1 MDFGT
6 NFDTSSIMRHLLAF
20 TLLFSIFLGFGQ
32 VYDNEDDEATEDNAK
47 SDFFDY
53 KKRLY
58 LGLNNSFY
66 VDFITSPLGTFKIE
80 NNNVGGGIR
89 YDDAAVQTSYL
100 SYFTIAIEP
109 RYNLID
115 IKENLALAV
124 SAQIAAGFGSTYAAS
139 EYAASAEGFG
149 NFQIPVMLRLYYGAS
164 STHAAKDDF
173 GVNIGAGYELNKV
186 GVLNFGA
193 ENRNPDLNRAWIMP
207 AVTAGVH
214 FYRGSSPME
223 VNLKYGF
230 GPIQNQK
237 IDNFGNPLR
246 GRHTTRANSI
256 KLSFTYLLDN

>member
-1 MDFGT
+1 
-6 NFDTSSIMRHLLAF
+6 MRYLIAF
-20 TLLFSIFLGFGQ
+20 TLLLSIFLGFGQ
-32 VYDNEDDEATEDNAK
+32 VYDNEDDEESKEYDTK

-66 VDFITSPLGTFKIE
+66 VDFITSPVGTFQIE
-80 NNNVGGGIR
+80 YAEPGGGVR
-89 YDDAAVQTSYL
+89 YEDAAVQSRYL
-100 SYFTIAIEP
+100 SYFTIGIEP
-109 RYNLID
+109 RYNLVD
-115 IKENLALAV
+115 FKENLALAM

-164 STHAAKDDF
+164 ATQAAQDDF
-173 GVNIGAGYELNKV
+173 GVNIGAGYELNKI
-186 GVLNFGA
+186 GVLNFG
-193 ENRNPDLNRAWIMP
+193 ENRNRDKNSDAPPPQQAWIMP
-207 AVTAGVH
+207 AVALGVH

-230 GPIQNQK
+230 GPIQNQE
-237 IDNFGNPLR
+237 IDNFGNPIP
-246 GRHTTRANSI
+246 GRRTTRANSI

>member
-1 MDFGT
+1 
-6 NFDTSSIMRHLLAF
+6 MRYLIAF

-32 VYDNEDDEATEDNAK
+32 VYDNEDDEENKEYDTK

-66 VDFITSPLGTFKIE
+66 VDFITSPVGTFQIE
-80 NNNVGGGIR
+80 YAEPGGGVR
-89 YDDAAVQTSYL
+89 YEDAAVQSRYL
-100 SYFTIAIEP
+100 SYFTIGIEP
-109 RYNLID
+109 RYNLVD
-115 IKENLALAV
+115 FKKNLALAM

-164 STHAAKDDF
+164 ATHAAQDDF
-173 GVNIGAGYELNKV
+173 GVNIGAGYELNKI
-186 GVLNFGA
+186 GVLNFG
-193 ENRNPDLNRAWIMP
+193 EDRNPDLNRAWIMP
-207 AVTAGVH
+207 AVALGVH

-237 IDNFGNPLR
+237 IDNFGNEIP
-246 GRHTTRANSI
+246 GHTTRANSI

>member
-1 MDFGT
+1 
-6 NFDTSSIMRHLLAF
+6 MRYLIAF

-32 VYDNEDDEATEDNAK
+32 VYDNEDDEENKEYDTK

-66 VDFITSPLGTFKIE
+66 VDFITSPVGTFQIE
-80 NNNVGGGIR
+80 YAEPGGGVR
-89 YDDAAVQTSYL
+89 YEDAAVQSRYL

-109 RYNLID
+109 RYNLVD
-115 IKENLALAV
+115 FKENLALAM
-124 SAQIAAGFGSTYAAS
+124 SAQLAAGFGSAYAAS

-164 STHAAKDDF
+164 ATHAAQDDF
-173 GVNIGAGYELNKV
+173 GVNIGAGYELNKI
-186 GVLNFGA
+186 GLLNFA
-193 ENRNPDLNRAWIMP
+193 EDRNPDLNRAWIMP
-207 AVTAGVH
+207 AVALGVH

-237 IDNFGNPLR
+237 IDNFGNPIL
-246 GRHTTRANSI
+246 GRRTTRANSI

>member
-1 MDFGT
+1 
-6 NFDTSSIMRHLLAF
+6 MRYLIAF

-32 VYDNEDDEATEDNAK
+32 VYDNEDDEENKEYDTK

-66 VDFITSPLGTFKIE
+66 VDFITSPVGTFQIE
-80 NNNVGGGIR
+80 YAEPGGGVR
-89 YDDAAVQTSYL
+89 YEDAAVQSRYL
-100 SYFTIAIEP
+100 SYFTIGIEP
-109 RYNLID
+109 RYNLVD
-115 IKENLALAV
+115 FKKNLALAM

-164 STHAAKDDF
+164 ATQAAQDDF
-173 GVNIGAGYELNKV
+173 GVNIGAGYELNKI
-186 GVLNFGA
+186 GVLNFG
-193 ENRNPDLNRAWIMP
+193 ENRNRDKNSDAPPPQQAWIMP
-207 AVTAGVH
+207 AVALGVH

-230 GPIQNQK
+230 GPIQNQE
-237 IDNFGNPLR
+237 IDNFGNPIP
-246 GRHTTRANSI
+246 GRRTTRANSI

>member
-1 MDFGT
+1 
-6 NFDTSSIMRHLLAF
+6 MRYLIAF

-32 VYDNEDDEATEDNAK
+32 VYDNEDDEDNTEYDTK

-66 VDFITSPLGTFKIE
+66 VDFITSPVGTFQIE
-80 NNNVGGGIR
+80 YAEPGGGVR
-89 YDDAAVQTSYL
+89 YEDAAVQTRYL

-109 RYNLID
+109 RYNLVD
-115 IKENLALAV
+115 FKENLALAM
-124 SAQIAAGFGSTYAAS
+124 SAQLAAGFGSTYAAS

-164 STHAAKDDF
+164 ATHAAQDDF
-173 GVNIGAGYELNKV
+173 GVNIGAGYELNKI
-186 GVLNFGA
+186 GVLNFG
-193 ENRNPDLNRAWIMP
+193 EDRNPDMNRAWIMP
-207 AVTAGVH
+207 AVALGVH

-237 IDNFGNPLR
+237 IDNFGQPIL
-246 GRHTTRANSI
+246 GRRTTRANSI

>member
-1 MDFGT
+1 
-6 NFDTSSIMRHLLAF
+6 MRYLIAF
-20 TLLFSIFLGFGQ
+20 TLLLSIFLGFGQ
-32 VYDNEDDEATEDNAK
+32 VYDNEDDEENKEYDTK

-66 VDFITSPLGTFKIE
+66 VDFITSPVGTFQIE
-80 NNNVGGGIR
+80 YAEPGGGVR
-89 YDDAAVQTSYL
+89 YEDAAVQSRYL
-100 SYFTIAIEP
+100 SYFTIGIEP
-109 RYNLID
+109 RYNLVD
-115 IKENLALAV
+115 FKKNLALAV

-164 STHAAKDDF
+164 ATHAAQDDF
-173 GVNIGAGYELNKV
+173 GVNIGAGYELNKI
-186 GVLNFGA
+186 GVLNFG
-193 ENRNPDLNRAWIMP
+193 EDRNPDLNRAWIMP
-207 AVTAGVH
+207 TVALGVH

-237 IDNFGNPLR
+237 IDNFGQPIL
-246 GRHTTRANSI
+246 GRRKTRANSI